1 MIILYSECS
10 SYFKTQESA
19 LPKNHDC
26 QVTSRLSNEPPSKKP
41 KLDIGIDSESVSDT
55 EDETMS
61 SQTSQTSGDDIH
73 LNLSDDDNEAD
84 KLTGSIDCPE
94 CRKSMANLSQLYMH
108 LRVCHDRSKWLHF
121 RTKKVPGIQEYQCPK
136 CYFYFSNE
144 RAHSC
149 DKYKSILFKPR
160 DEPDAGNE
168 HLKADTHSICPFCP
182 KMFGNHDVS
191 YDYGTL
197 IGHIKKV
204 HKDDYIKYRLTEYRI
219 QPFKCNGCNFFFNNE
234 TIRDKHT
241 KSQAT
246 VGACTRNLKL
256 IEEYNN
262 RPLTTSGSPSTNKS
276 PANKSPS
283 KPLLK
288 RGEAGLTPKTAQC
301 PQCKFNFLSFIAMD
315 EHYRKTHDHE
325 SYITFRRTKVQGY
338 NEHCQVCGFYFPTEE
353 EYYDHFG
360 FCQDYALAGTTSG
373 GNKRRPKRSVQTKV
387 NFAENSDSDPEPKR
401 PKRSPKVPTNQMLIG
416 SEMVSKTMANPVP
429 SNPVP
434 VTGLGIRIAIAQP
447 KETSNESVLC
457 IKEEAASQSSSA
469 VITVS
474 DEDGSDDFHVTN
486 DFELVSVEGCDDDK
500 TQKNQ
505 TTKFVPNSPSSSPVQ
520 EEKKIGFAGHYS
532 LSNRLIQPKG
542 DMGISTLNQTI
553 SRCEPARTRT
563 QNHIE
568 INPTLNAN
576 NVQSRDFSPKLHKLA
591 INDARFKCCIKSC
604 SYVDKFKLMLRH
616 LREGIGLIQN

>member
-1 MIILYSECS
+1 
-10 SYFKTQESA
+10 
-19 LPKNHDC
+19 
-26 QVTSRLSNEPPSKKP
+26 
-41 KLDIGIDSESVSDT
+41 
-55 EDETMS
+55 MS
-61 SQTSQTSGDDIH
+61 SQTSQASGEDIH

-121 RTKKVPGIQEYQCPK
+121 RTKKVPEIQEYQCPK
-136 CYFYFSNE
+136 CYFYFSSE
-144 RAHSC
+144 RPHSC
-149 DKYKSILFKPR
+149 EKYKSILFKPR
-160 DEPDAGNE
+160 DEPDAGSE
-168 HLKADTHSICPFCP
+168 HIKADTHSICPFCP

-234 TIRDKHT
+234 IVRDKHT

-246 VGACTRNLKL
+246 VGSCTRNLKL
-256 IEEYNN
+256 IEEFNN
-262 RPLTTSGSPSTNKS
+262 RPPTTSGSPSTNKIT
-276 PANKSPS
+276 ANKSPS

-288 RGEAGLTPKTAQC
+288 RGEAGLAPKTAQC
-301 PQCKFNFLSFIAMD
+301 PECKFNFLSFIAMD

-325 SYITFRRTKVQGY
+325 SYIAFRRSKIQGY

-353 EYYDHFG
+353 EYYDHCG
-360 FCQDYALAGTTSG
+360 FCQDYKLADTTSSG
-373 GNKRRPKRSVQTKV
+373 SKRRPKRSVQTKV

-401 PKRSPKVPTNQMLIG
+401 PKRTPKMPSNQMPANQNATNKMFIG
-416 SEMVSKTMANPVP
+416 SEMAPNQIMSNTIQP
-429 SNPVP
+429 NPVP

-447 KETSNESVLC
+447 KETTSESVLC
-457 IKEEAASQSSSA
+457 IKEEATGQSGSA

-474 DEDGSDDFHVTN
+474 DDDGSDDFHVAN
-486 DFELVSVEGCDDDK
+486 DFELVSVEGCESTCDNDK
-500 TQKNQ
+500 TPKSQ

-520 EEKKIGFAGHYS
+520 EEKKIGFAGHYN
-532 LSNRLIQPKG
+532 LSNRPIQPKIG
-542 DMGISTLNQTI
+542 VPSTSLRTEPPSSLPTRPLNRKIRELEISM
-553 SRCEPARTRT
+553 
-563 QNHIE
+563 
-568 INPTLNAN
+568 NASN
-576 NVQSRDFSPKLHKLA
+576 TESRDFSPRLHKMA

-604 SYVDKFKLMLRH
+604 SYTNKFKLMLRH
-616 LREGIGLIQN
+616 LREGIGLIQK